1 MTVGEEL
8 PMARDI
14 KALESSMRKLQENCS
29 ELASHKYFD
38 EFFQIIHRPGWTTV
52 LDEFFVGAMI
62 GNLQD
67 QVQNLEKQLE
77 TLMEGARQVGR

>member
-1 MTVGEEL
+1 
-8 PMARDI
+8 MARDI
-14 KALESSMRKLQENCS
+14 KALENSMRKLQQNCS

-62 GNLQD
+62 ANMQD
-67 QVQNLEKQLE
+67 QVQNLSKHLE

>member
-1 MTVGEEL
+1 
-8 PMARDI
+8 MAHDT
-14 KALESSMRKLQENCS
+14 KALESAMRKLQQSCAEFG
-29 ELASHKYFD
+29 SHQHFD

-62 GNLQD
+62 ANMQD
-67 QVQNLEKQLE
+67 QVQNLAKQLE